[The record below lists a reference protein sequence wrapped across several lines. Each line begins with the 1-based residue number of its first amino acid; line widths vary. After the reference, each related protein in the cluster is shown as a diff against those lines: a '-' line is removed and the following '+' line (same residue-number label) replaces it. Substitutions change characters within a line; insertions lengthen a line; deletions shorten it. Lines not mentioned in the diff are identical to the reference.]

1 MTRAG
6 EDRETASRTVDGVQP
21 KDRDRVGRLLKWVG
35 AASAVLGL
43 VFALVRATEMV
54 TDRVERGRRLRELQQ
69 LAQRQL
75 AAGDH
80 RAAWASVQAASTVDP
95 RRPEVRRLQEDVA
108 MAWIRD
114 ASIRVA
120 NGDDGPSLGVRTL
133 AELVDPLVTTLDR
146 GALEATGARQAD
158 LLAHRGWAE
167 YLRGRDDAGRRA
179 DPTPFYR
186 AAIAADARN
195 PYAHGLWG
203 LGVALSRRAPREA
216 REHFAHAVAGAR
228 ERPFVRQLQLV
239 GLLAD
244 VTPEGDVE
252 LVRAVDAIR
261 REGGTVSPGVRRQL
275 HGRYWFRMPDPVQRR
290 VLLDALP
297 ADAHVATYRWAF
309 DEDLRDST
317 REASY
322 TVHLAQ
328 LQEHAGDTAGAVALM
343 RRLRATRDDLREDER
358 TLLDVAI
365 ARADR
370 AAGRPAGRT
379 ARRVA
384 RD

>member
-6 EDRETASRTVDGVQP
+6 EDGKERDG
-21 KDRDRVGRLLKWVG
+21 VGRLLKWVG

-54 TDRVERGRRLRELQQ
+54 TDRMERGRRLRELQA

-75 AAGDH
+75 EAGDH
-80 RAAWASVQAASTVDP
+80 RAAWASAQAASSVEP
-95 RRPEVRRLQEDVA
+95 RRGELRRLQEDVA
-108 MAWIRD
+108 MAWIRS

-120 NGDDGPSLGVRTL
+120 TGDDGPSLGVRTF
-133 AELVDPLVTTLDR
+133 AELVDPLVATLDQ
-146 GALEATGARQAD
+146 GALAATGQRQAD

-167 YLRGRDDAGRRA
+167 YLRGRDDVGRRP

-186 AAIAADARN
+186 SALAADPRN

-203 LGVALSRRAPREA
+203 LGIALSRRAPREA
-216 REHFAHAVAGAR
+216 REHFAQAVAGGR
-228 ERPFVRQLQLV
+228 ERAFVRQLQLV
-239 GLLAD
+239 GLLVD

-252 LVRAVDAIR
+252 LLRAVDAIR
-261 REGGTVSPGVRRQL
+261 REGGTVGPGPRRQL
-275 HGRYWFRMPDPVQRR
+275 HGRYWFRMPDSTRR
-290 VLLDALP
+290 PVLLTALP
-297 ADAHVATYRWAF
+297 ADSHLATYRWLFA
-309 DEDLRDST
+309 EDLRDST

-343 RRLRATRDDLREDER
+343 RRLRATRDDLRPGER
-358 TLLDVAI
+358 ELLDAAI
-365 ARADR
+365 ARA
-370 AAGRPAGRT
+370 
-379 ARRVA
+379 A